1 MLKVK
6 DTELLQE
13 NVIGLVAFAQKH
25 EFLNLNGDSK
35 SPVVREYVD
44 IFTNGWN
51 GRLTLSDLETL
62 IKGTQAFV
70 RLPVYTPKQAAAWL
84 GAGMD
89 HVRDAVWRNGKLRSM
104 KPGHDR
110 LITHAWLVQYRDSL
124 GQ

>member
-13 NVIGLVAFAQKH
+13 NVIGLVAFAQRH
-25 EFLNLNGDSK
+25 EFLNLD
-35 SPVVREYVD
+35 RETASMVARDYVT
-44 IFTNGWN
+44 IFTNGCS
-51 GRLTLSDLETL
+51 GRLTPFDLETL
-62 IKGTQAFV
+62 VRGTQAFV

-84 GAGMD
+84 GVGLD
-89 HVRDAVWRNGKLRSM
+89 HVRDAVWRNDKLKSM

-110 LITHAWLVQYRDSL
+110 LITHAWLVQYRESL